1 LIQMTAELSSVEYS
15 ENRAGSTSFMI
26 VAVKCFGQIGGTLY
40 GVQIISRGFVVVVDL
55 TGVQR

>member
-1 LIQMTAELSSVEYS
+1 MTAELSSVEYS